1 MEMRN
6 IRFILVALLLI
17 LVPSASTV
25 QAAMKFPQRPT
36 LPKESPTET
45 IHSILMTDKPNLSS
59 LLEKAKKR
67 YPSIQINRVYDTV
80 FYGFSAKGPRRDIE
94 DFKKEMGIKHSFPV
108 TTYKVSLDES
118 VPFIGGD
125 EIRGLFDQEDHRITG
140 QGIKVGVIDTGI
152 DYQHPDLRNNYHGGS
167 DLVDGD
173 NDPMETKGQG
183 GLQTLHGTHVAGIIA
198 ANGKLKGVAPDA
210 EIIAYRALGPGG
222 VGTSE
227 QVIAAIEQAIK
238 DKVDIINLSL
248 GNSIN
253 GPDWP
258 TSVALDKAVE
268 NGVVAVTSS
277 GNSGPE
283 VWTVG
288 SPGTSSKAISVGAS
302 TPPIE
307 IPFLKFGSSK
317 KEIDLIPMQNAKLWN
332 LTKQYEIVSAG
343 IGKPEEL
350 RNVKDKVVLMER
362 GELTFTEKAMNAL
375 SKGAIGVLIYNN
387 VKGSFAGSLEVGLD
401 IPVASISMEDGLWL
415 KNKVDSKEKRYIRTE
430 YRKQED
436 VLADFSSRGPVTETW
451 EIKPD
456 VVAPGVAIDSTVP
469 HGYMALQGTSMAAPH
484 VAGASALI
492 KQAHPDWSPVQI
504 KAALMNTAKKLKSEK
519 GQEYKPNEQGAG
531 RIRLKEAIKAD
542 SLVYPSSLAFGL
554 FQKHDQRTEKKIK
567 ITLDNQSKNQ
577 KSYHFNTP
585 KNQGGL
591 QWQLPQTVFVNGKER
606 KEIEI
611 TLDIT
616 PNVLGPGL
624 HYGNLEII
632 ETSNKIEIPYMFVID
647 EPDYPRVMGFQ
658 FGAGDAPGTFK
669 YELYLP
675 RGADEY
681 GIALYDPDTLQFIS
695 FLDWKRD
702 VSRGLLEKEFT
713 EDEVKLKG
721 VYKAIVFAKKEGQE
735 DTIEADIVID
745 KDIIKP

>member
-1 MEMRN
+1 MRN
-6 IRFILVALLLI
+6 IRIILVALLL
-17 LVPSASTV
+17 LFGSNALGVQAST
-25 QAAMKFPQRPT
+25 KFPQRPT
-36 LPKESPTET
+36 LPQESPTET
-45 IHSILMTDKPNLSS
+45 IHSILMTDKDDLSL
-59 LLEKAKKR
+59 LLEKTKKR
-67 YPSIQINRVYDTV
+67 YPSIQVNRVYDTV
-80 FYGFSAKGPRRDIE
+80 FYGVSAKGPRRDIE
-94 DFKKEMGIKHSFPV
+94 KLKKEMGIEQLFPV

-152 DYQHPDLRNNYHGGS
+152 DYKHPDLKNSYHGGS

-173 NDPMETKGQG
+173 KDPMETKGQA

-238 DKVDIINLSL
+238 DKVDVINLSL

-268 NGVVAVTSS
+268 NGIVAVTSS

-317 KEIDLIPMQNAKLWN
+317 KEIDLIPMQNAKNWN
-332 LTKQYEIVSAG
+332 FKKQYEIVTAG

-350 RNVKDKVVLMER
+350 KDVKGKVVLMER
-362 GELTFTEKAMNAL
+362 GELTFTEKTLNAL

-387 VKGSFAGSLEVGLD
+387 VKGSFAGSLEVGLNL
-401 IPVASISMEDGLWL
+401 PVASLSMEDGLWL
-415 KNKVDSKEKRYIRTE
+415 KKKLESAKNHYIRTE

-469 HGYMALQGTSMAAPH
+469 NGYMALQGTSMAAPH
-484 VAGASALI
+484 VAGACALI
-492 KQAHPDWSPVQI
+492 KQAHPDWSPDQI
-504 KAALMNTAKKLKSEK
+504 KAALMNTAKKLKDDNNK
-519 GQEYKPNEQGAG
+519 EYMPNEQGAG
-531 RIRLKEAIKAD
+531 RIQLKEAIEAE

-554 FQKHDQRTEKKIK
+554 FQKHDNRKEKRIK
-567 ITLDNQSKNQ
+567 ITLDNQTNKA
-577 KSYHFNTP
+577 KTYHFNTP
-585 KNQGGL
+585 KNQDGL
-591 QWQLPQTVFVNGKER
+591 QWKLPHTVFVNGKEK
-606 KEIEI
+606 KEVEI

-616 PNVLGPGL
+616 PSVIGPGL
-624 HYGNLEII
+624 HYGELEIL
-632 ETSNKIEIPYMFVID
+632 ENSNKTKIPYMYVID
-647 EPDYPRVMGFQ
+647 EPNYPRVMGFQ

-681 GIALYDPDTLQFIS
+681 GIALYDPDTLQFIT
-695 FLDWKRD
+695 FLDWKRE

-713 EDEVKLKG
+713 EEELKLKG
-721 VYKAIVFAKKEGQE
+721 IYKAIIFANKDGQE
-735 DTIEADIVID
+735 DTIEADIIID
-745 KDIIKP
+745 RNIIRP